1 MAIQDINIG
10 SLANDGTGDD
20 LRTAMQKIN
29 SNFDELDLR
38 NDEATTAT
46 NVGTG
51 GNEVFKQKVGY
62 NLQFR
67 KIIQGDRIQVT
78 TVGDLIT
85 VAFSGTGTTFTT
97 DGGSS
102 VVGDGG
108 TLTVVGGAG
117 ISTSATGSTIT
128 ITNDSGSLGFEQN
141 LDFGSINQ
149 IVDSHRDFLQY
160 FVDVDYGTI
169 LAPTGITTNL
179 GTI

>member
-38 NDEATTAT
+38 NDEATTGS

-51 GNEVFKQKVGY
+51 GNEVFKQKTNY
-62 NLQFR
+62 NLEFR

-85 VAFSGTGTTFTT
+85 VAYSGTGTTFTT
-97 DGGSS
+97 DSGSS

-108 TLTVVGGAG
+108 TLT
-117 ISTSATGSTIT
+117 
-128 ITNDSGSLGFEQN
+128 
-141 LDFGSINQ
+141 
-149 IVDSHRDFLQY
+149 
-160 FVDVDYGTI
+160 I
-169 LAPTGITTNL
+169 LAVSYTHLTLPTKL
-179 GTI
+179 SV

>member
-20 LRTAMQKIN
+20 HRTAMQKIN

-46 NVGTG
+46 NIGTG
-51 GNEVFKQKVGY
+51 GNEVFKQKTNY
-62 NLQFR
+62 NLEFR
-67 KIIQGDRIQVT
+67 KIIQGNQMLVT

-85 VAFSGTGTTFTT
+85 VSFNGVGTTFTT

-102 VVGDGG
+102 IVGDGE

-117 ISTSATGSTIT
+117 ISTSATGTTIT
-128 ITNDSGSLGFEQN
+128 ITNDSSSLEFENN